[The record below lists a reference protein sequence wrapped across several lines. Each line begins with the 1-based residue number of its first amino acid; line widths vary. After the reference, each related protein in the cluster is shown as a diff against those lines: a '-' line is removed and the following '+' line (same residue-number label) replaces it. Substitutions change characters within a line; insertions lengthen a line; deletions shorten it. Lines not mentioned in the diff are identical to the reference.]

1 MHNSSLGVKKI
12 KSCEQLVDHW
22 LEYLDRDLLS
32 FAHLSDFLDSE
43 TEWILNQTF
52 MRSHFTRKLKFIA

>member
-12 KSCEQLVDHW
+12 KSREQLLDHW